1 MNANANVNLPKN
13 IDYSKY
19 YSQSGMDS
27 KTWGVAAWTLLFTS
41 VLGHYPIKIDVN
53 NEEHLQLT
61 HHYSN
66 LMLSL
71 PYVMPCVFCRDS
83 FKVFLL
89 QIPLEPFLIGRIEL
103 FYWLYLMK
111 DLVNKKLIFQERKCF
126 VDKRN
131 SLKNKYYSK
140 IIRKE
145 EYYKKISKCKKK
157 IFKTIPSPPFI
168 EVLDKYE
175 SLRAVCI
182 AKAKICSLAKKSK
195 L

>member
-1 MNANANVNLPKN
+1 MNANTNVNLPEG
-13 IDYSKY
+13 IDYKKY
-19 YSQSGMDS
+19 YSQSGMATS
-27 KTWGVAAWTLLFTS
+27 EFGPSLWKSLFTS

-53 NEEHLQLT
+53 NEEHVELR

-66 LMLSL
+66 LILSL

-89 QIPLEPFLIGRIEL
+89 EIKLEPFLIGRMEL

-111 DLVNKKLIFQERKCF
+111 NLVNNKLIYQEKKCYN
-126 VDKRN
+126 DKRH

-140 IIRKE
+140 MISKR
-145 EYYKKISKCKKK
+145 EYYKKITKCKNK

-182 AKAKICSLAKKSK
+182 NKSKICSLPKKK
-195 L
+195 T